1 MISYVRGELLFCTEG
16 AVVIDT
22 GGIGVEVNVTAPVLA
37 MLENKSGEIE
47 LYTYLN
53 VKEDAMTLFGFTT
66 RRDLKLFKQLITV
79 NGIGPKSALSILS
92 NMSASDLIAAILS
105 EDDKTIA
112 KTPGVGAKSASRIV
126 IDLKDKLSYEDMLTR
141 DESGIRPGGY
151 ASAGVL
157 TGEDDMTPENGDH
170 KPQTGAASGKASSSS
185 GKSNIKAAAN
195 AKSSGKQVQDDFVT
209 AKNEA
214 IQALS
219 ALGYSVS
226 EAMKAVRSIEA
237 VEGMTTEEILRAS
250 LKYL

>member
-1 MISYVRGELLFCTEG
+1 MISYVRGELLFTTDG

-22 GGIGVEVNVTAPVLA
+22 GGIGVEVNVTSPVLA

-92 NMSASDLIAAILS
+92 NMSSSDLIAAILS

-141 DESGIRPGGY
+141 DESGIKPAEY
-151 ASAGVL
+151 AADITTDGDKSPYADSGVS
-157 TGEDDMTPENGDH
+157 GS
-170 KPQTGAASGKASSSS
+170 KTGASSLKKNA
-185 GKSNIKAAAN
+185 GRNQDNIKN
-195 AKSSGKQVQDDFVT
+195 GSGVTSDDLMNE
-209 AKNEA
+209 KNEA

-226 EAMKAVRSIEA
+226 EAMKAVRSIELKQ
-237 VEGMTTEEILRAS
+237 GMTTEEILKAS